1 MKYINYYLLMYKILI
16 FILVVTKDC
25 LQKVE
30 DLSKLSMEEAR
41 KRGLI
46 DEKVSQTILIREYRS
61 NDEQSSNTSSMIKLV
76 ERSTS
81 V

>member
-81 V
+81 I